1 MTNVNVF
8 FSRTKTQILR
18 LCVQPSQYLRMTGLE
33 WYEKNEKH
41 RFMKVFLVKLVILKF
56 ITIQRLSLS
65 ITLQW
70 PQQFDLPNKKHA
82 GFGKDLHENKIHS
95 ISNPFEI
102 LKNGETFCFNWS
114 MISKSHKNPDID
126 TSFQITLH
134 LNLAELRSY
143 FFFEENIFDLL
154 YS

>member
-56 ITIQRLSLS
+56 ITI
-65 ITLQW
+65 
-70 PQQFDLPNKKHA
+70 
-82 GFGKDLHENKIHS
+82 
-95 ISNPFEI
+95 
-102 LKNGETFCFNWS
+102 
-114 MISKSHKNPDID
+114 
-126 TSFQITLH
+126 
-134 LNLAELRSY
+134 
-143 FFFEENIFDLL
+143 
-154 YS
+154 